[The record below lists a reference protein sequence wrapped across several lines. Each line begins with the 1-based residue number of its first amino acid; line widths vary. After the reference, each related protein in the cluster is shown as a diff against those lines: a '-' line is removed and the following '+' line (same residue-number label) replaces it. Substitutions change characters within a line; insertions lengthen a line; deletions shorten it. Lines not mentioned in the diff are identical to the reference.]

1 MGASLASH
9 PSTVSSAVLPALST
23 EVEAAPARPKLR
35 VLHFI
40 HTMAYGGVE
49 TAVLN
54 WIRALDRNEFEVHL
68 ACFANPGETER
79 PFVEAAER
87 MGLQVAKIGWNR
99 RKPLWRASSQLAAL
113 LRERSIDI
121 VHSHNCYADVV
132 TLLTSW
138 RTKVKTIT
146 TAYVW
151 FDYRN
156 WKRDLLQWIDVRA
169 MRRFDCVTAHCENTR
184 LESLK
189 RGFRAED
196 VRTLI
201 CGFETHRVDLHPA
214 TRRHE
219 RAALG
224 VADGDTVLINVARFY
239 PEKAQVFLLECF
251 ARIAAQRPRVVLWL
265 AGVGPLEDE
274 LRATV
279 ERLGLQK
286 SVRFLGFVV
295 GLPDLLAL
303 ADIQVH
309 PAHIEGV
316 PLAICEGMAA
326 GLPIVASE
334 VGGLPEILDHGAN
347 GVLVPGHSHERFTA
361 EVMRLIDDPQL
372 AAGYGVRARRFI
384 ENDYSL
390 RTAIRRVEATYREL
404 VPC

>member
-1 MGASLASH
+1 MPASPTLRK
-9 PSTVSSAVLPALST
+9 V
-23 EVEAAPARPKLR
+23 R
-35 VLHFI
+35 VLHLI

-54 WIRALDRNEFEVHL
+54 WIRAMDQNHFEMHL

-79 PFVEAAER
+79 PFVEAAQR
-87 MGLQVAKIGWNR
+87 MGLTVAKIPWNR
-99 RKPLWRASSQLAAL
+99 RKPLWRASTLLAAL
-113 LRERSIDI
+113 LRERKIDI

-132 TLLTSW
+132 TLLASW
-138 RTKVKTIT
+138 RVRVKTVT

-156 WKRDLLQWIDVRA
+156 WKRDLLQWIDACA

-184 LESLK
+184 LEGLK
-189 RGFRAED
+189 RGFNANE

-201 CGFETHRVDLHPA
+201 CGFETHRIDIDAA
-214 TRRHE
+214 TRRRE
-219 RAALG
+219 RLALG
-224 VADGDTVLINVARFY
+224 ASAQTTVLINVARFY

-251 ARIAAQRPRVVLWL
+251 ALIAAQRPRVVLWL
-265 AGVGPLEDE
+265 AGVGPLEAE
-274 LRATV
+274 LRVAV
-279 ERLGLQK
+279 DRLGLAQ

-295 GLPDLLAL
+295 DLPRLLAL

-347 GVLVPGHSHERFTA
+347 GILVPGLAHDRFAA
-361 EVMRLIDDPQL
+361 EVVRLVDDPRQ
-372 AAGYGVRARRFI
+372 ATEFGIRARRFI

-390 RTAIRRVEATYREL
+390 RTAIRNVEATYREL

>member
-1 MGASLASH
+1 MTAS
-9 PSTVSSAVLPALST
+9 PTVRKV
-23 EVEAAPARPKLR
+23 R
-35 VLHFI
+35 VLHLI

-54 WIRALDRNEFEVHL
+54 WIRAMDPSQFEMHL

-79 PFVEAAER
+79 PFVDAAQR
-87 MGLQVAKIGWNR
+87 MGLTVAKIPWNR
-99 RKPLWRASSQLAAL
+99 RKPLWRASTLLVQL
-113 LRERSIDI
+113 LRERQIDI

-132 TLLTSW
+132 TVLASW
-138 RTKVKTIT
+138 RVKVKTVT

-156 WKRDLLQWIDVRA
+156 WKRDLLQWIDACA

-189 RGFRAED
+189 RGFNAQD

-201 CGFETHRVDLHPA
+201 CGFETHRIDMDAA
-214 TRRHE
+214 TRQRE
-219 RAALG
+219 RFALG
-224 VADGDTVLINVARFY
+224 ASEQTTVLINVARFY

-251 ARIAAQRPRVVLWL
+251 ALIAAQRPHVLLWL
-265 AGVGPLEDE
+265 AGVGPLEGE
-274 LRATV
+274 LKAAV
-279 ERLGLQK
+279 DRLGLAQR
-286 SVRFLGFVV
+286 VRFLGFVV
-295 GLPDLLAL
+295 DLPRMLAL

-347 GVLVPGHSHERFTA
+347 GILVPGLARDRFAA
-361 EVMRLIDDPQL
+361 EVLRFVDNPRQASEFGI
-372 AAGYGVRARRFI
+372 RARRFI

-390 RTAIRRVEATYREL
+390 QTAIRRVEATYREL